1 MARLTAANQ
10 VLDEAQGRSVD
21 PLQIVEKQHQWALGP
36 GEYAQERAKRHLEA
50 VARVLWREG
59 RQPRVFADNQLQFGD
74 ETGDELAVWAY
85 GVLDGSAPA
94 RELRFAA
101 AQDHPHEAVQ
111 CLGERRVRDIT
122 AGLIA
127 LSRGEDALRQT
138 GRALQLVDN
147 R

>member
-50 VARVLWREG
+50 VARVLWRGG
-59 RQPRVFADNQLQFGD
+59 RAPTLFADHQLQFGD

-101 AQDHPHEAVQ
+101 AQNHPHEAVQ
-111 CLGERRVRDIT
+111 CLGERRVRDV
-122 AGLIA
+122 AGGLLT
-127 LSRGEDALRQT
+127 LSRGEDTLRQT
-138 GRALQLVDN
+138 RRPLQLVDD